1 MKFINAI
8 LKIFIKY
15 HLLSRPFCR
24 QTVTFKIASYFGIGY
39 KVHSMTHGAN
49 LKSLSQDDVGYLHSK
64 KIILTLNRVFWEN
77 KSLLINKMKI
87 IYLNLIYFSIFL
99 KVVLLLLIQFRSLL
113 FFHSRKSVTVNRY
126 FFFS

>member
-15 HLLSRPFCR
+15 HLFSRPFCR

-49 LKSLSQDDVGYLHSK
+49 LKSLSQDDVGYLHAK

-87 IYLNLIYFSIFL
+87 IYLNLIYFPIFL
-99 KVVLLLLIQFRSLL
+99 KVVLLLLIQFRSL
-113 FFHSRKSVTVNRY
+113 
-126 FFFS
+126 FFFSLVNQLLLTGIFFLS